1 MLKVF
6 NSLSMSRPVRP
17 QITTPKL
24 TLGPL
29 PYYWPRER
37 TLALY
42 RNVADWPVEVV
53 YLGETVCAKRHELRL
68 ADWIDIGAQLAAA
81 GKEVVLSTLGL
92 VESEADLRA
101 VRAVVEQSRFR
112 VEANDMNAVGLLAGR
127 GPFVAGPALNVY
139 NADTLKLLQEAG
151 AVRWVAPIELS
162 ATGIATLRQA
172 LAAPIEVEVIAHGRL
187 PLAMSA
193 RCFTARYHNL
203 SKDHCEY
210 HCIRHPDGIALA
222 AQDGEPLFTINGI
235 QTQSAQPMT
244 LLAEL
249 PRFAELGIGCARI
262 VPRSQGTGRIV
273 ALFDAVRRGEL
284 AADEALAQARAGD
297 AIAAN
302 GYWHGRPGRLRGR
315 DALSDFR

>member
-1 MLKVF
+1 M
-6 NSLSMSRPVRP
+6 
-17 QITTPKL
+17 TPKL

-42 RNVADWPVEVV
+42 REVAGWPVEVV
-53 YLGETVCAKRHELRL
+53 YLGETVCAKRRELRL
-68 ADWIDIGAQLAAA
+68 ADWLDLGAQLADA

-92 VESEADLRA
+92 IEAEADLRA
-101 VRAVVEQSRFR
+101 VRAVAEQSRLR
-112 VEANDMNAVGLLAGR
+112 VEANDMNAVALLADR
-127 GPFVAGPALNVY
+127 GPFVAGPLLNVY
-139 NADTLKLLQEAG
+139 NADTLTLLQAAG
-151 AVRWVAPIELS
+151 AVRWVAPIELP
-162 ATGIATLRQA
+162 AAGIATLRQEF
-172 LAAPIEVEVIAHGRL
+172 AAPIEVEVIAHGRL

-210 HCIRHPDGIALA
+210 RCLQHPDGIALA
-222 AQDGEPLFTINGI
+222 TQEGEPLFTINGI

-262 VPRSQGTGRIV
+262 SPQSEGTERIV

-284 AADEALAQARAGD
+284 AADAALAQVRASEP
-297 AIAAN
+297 IAAN
-302 GYWHGRPGRLRGR
+302 GYWHGQPGR
-315 DALSDFR
+315 AAMAAVS

>member
-1 MLKVF
+1 MCS
-6 NSLSMSRPVRP
+6 NPLSMNGTVQP
-17 QITTPKL
+17 QTMTPKL

-29 PYYWPRER
+29 PYHWPRER
-37 TLALY
+37 TLAFY
-42 RNVADWPVEVV
+42 RDVADWPVEVV

-92 VESEADLRA
+92 IEAEADLRA
-101 VRAVVEQSRFR
+101 VRAVVEQSRLR
-112 VEANDMNAVGLLAGR
+112 VEANDMNAVALLAGR
-127 GPFVAGPALNVY
+127 GPFVAGPFLNVY
-139 NADTLKLLQEAG
+139 NADTLALLAAAG
-151 AVRWVAPIELS
+151 AVRWVAPIELPS
-162 ATGIATLRQA
+162 AGIATLRQA
-172 LAAPIEVEVIAHGRL
+172 LAAPIEIEVIAHGRL

-210 HCIRHPDGIALA
+210 RCIRHPDGIALA
-222 AQDGEPLFTINGI
+222 TQDGEPLFTINGI

-249 PRFAELGIGCARI
+249 PRFAAPGIGLARI
-262 VPRSQGTGRIV
+262 VPQSEGTERIV

-284 AADEALAQARAGD
+284 AADEALAQARASGP
-297 AIAAN
+297 IAAN
-302 GYWHGRPGRLRGR
+302 GYWHGRPGRAPAA
-315 DALSDFR
+315 ALH